1 MKDVVLR
8 EREMLETLLNA
19 DDRNF
24 HAWNYRRFV
33 VDKITRYY
41 FNGEHDRMN
50 EEEVADD
57 VIENRT
63 REEEAKYAREKISK
77 NFSNYSAWHHRS
89 VHFEQLDDDKN
100 QAAVTTETSSSSS
113 PTRFQAVLDAEFEL
127 VSQAF
132 FTEPED
138 QSAWMYHRWLLSQ
151 LDAYS
156 SSSSSSS
163 SSKNAY
169 KIQTLQRELDRITE
183 VSEMEPT
190 CKWPALVCA
199 RLHKLLAKEM
209 KLDDDF
215 ERRADVILKHSIK
228 AKELYEKLLLLDPL
242 RRGYYRDVLD
252 RML

>member
-1 MKDVVLR
+1 
-8 EREMLETLLNA
+8 
-19 DDRNF
+19 
-24 HAWNYRRFV
+24 
-33 VDKITRYY
+33 
-41 FNGEHDRMN
+41 
-50 EEEVADD
+50 
-57 VIENRT
+57 
-63 REEEAKYAREKISK
+63 
-77 NFSNYSAWHHRS
+77 
-89 VHFEQLDDDKN
+89 
-100 QAAVTTETSSSSS
+100 
-113 PTRFQAVLDAEFEL
+113 VLDAEFEL

-151 LDAYS
+151 LDAY
-156 SSSSSSS
+156 SSSSSS

-242 RRGYYRDVLD
+242 RKGYYRDVLD